1 MSERPLPTLL
11 DPAGNAHSLS
21 GEEMGIG
28 RAIENEIVITS
39 NRVSREHARI
49 YRDGWKVMLAD
60 LGSKN
65 GTFLNDERLMEPRQL
80 QEGDRIKVGDVIF
93 LFQDPDSTVQ
103 DSPLPELD
111 INEAVAEVRVN
122 RQLVSLAP
130 KEFALVNYLFQ
141 NSDRICSKDEI
152 GLAVWPEYQ
161 DGVYDY
167 QVENLI
173 RRLRTKLEPDPRN
186 PQLLLTIRGHGYRL
200 FQR

>member
-1 MSERPLPTLL
+1 
-11 DPAGNAHSLS
+11 
-21 GEEMGIG
+21 
-28 RAIENEIVITS
+28 
-39 NRVSREHARI
+39 
-49 YRDGWKVMLAD
+49 
-60 LGSKN
+60 
-65 GTFLNDERLMEPRQL
+65 
-80 QEGDRIKVGDVIF
+80 
-93 LFQDPDSTVQ
+93 
-103 DSPLPELD
+103 
-111 INEAVAEVRVN
+111 
-122 RQLVSLAP
+122 
-130 KEFALVNYLFQ
+130 ALVNYLFQ

>member
-1 MSERPLPTLL
+1 MSEQPLPTLL
-11 DPAGNAHSLS
+11 DPAGNAHPLL
-21 GEEMGIG
+21 GDEMRIG
-28 RAIENEIVITS
+28 RAVENEIVITS

-49 YRDGWKVMLAD
+49 YRDGWKVVLAD

-65 GTFLNDERLMEPRQL
+65 GTFLNGERLLEPRQL
-80 QEGDRIKVGDVIF
+80 QEGDRIKVGDVVF

-103 DSPLPELD
+103 DSPLPELE

-130 KEFALVNYLFQ
+130 KEYALVSFLYQ

-167 QVENLI
+167 QVENLV

-186 PQLLLTIRGHGYRL
+186 PQLLITVRGHGYRL